1 MNHEVEAQRAF
12 ERSDM
17 TGALYWGLR
26 GLLEGRQDD
35 WPTVRLAAAAAATIG
50 PAEAVRLLEEW
61 LDGSRGANYRHA
73 LVSSH
78 YDAGTLA
85 SGYEARRLLSTAKA
99 DEQLEPW
106 YLMNEVRLL
115 YGLGLRGEAAELLLQ
130 RGSLLDSP
138 ATAWPLVEIVMR
150 RGSDTPDELEA
161 VERGLRVAPALDHE
175 AMRVLVEFGART
187 GAAVGRDRIDA
198 QWQEYAEQARA
209 AYDAHPLRA
218 SLERAEGLERGSLET
233 ADLEDVIAAAISD
246 DRPLA
251 VTRLGDGEGRV
262 LADLTLFPRLEQ
274 DSAQHMRKFWFWS
287 SADVP
292 PDPAVDLRA
301 ALGDTDVLG
310 FNPPFRVEL
319 EHGNSLLGYLG
330 VLAANEACAEQAGRG
345 ARFTRNYLSVELD
358 SSGALARL
366 GRAARAVDVIGPH
379 AIVPPAAVGDVP
391 VRVLQVPS
399 EWHPLVVGMSIQE
412 PHWPD
417 AFARVR
423 EEIVRGGAPLTYVGA
438 GLLGK
443 TYCADVRRA
452 GRVAVDIGSVV
463 DTWVGLKTR

>member
-1 MNHEVEAQRAF
+1 VNHEIEAQRAF

-17 TGALYWGLR
+17 TAALYWGLR
-26 GLLEGRQDD
+26 GLLEGRQGD

-61 LDGSRGANYRHA
+61 LDDARGANYRHA

-78 YDAGTLA
+78 YDADTLDR
-85 SGYEARRLLSTAKA
+85 GYEARRLLRPAKA
-99 DEQLEPW
+99 GEQLEPW

-115 YGLGLRGEAAELLLQ
+115 YALGLRDEAAELLGQ
-130 RGSLLDSP
+130 RSVLLDSP
-138 ATAWPLVEIVMR
+138 VTAWPLIEVVMR
-150 RGSDTPDELEA
+150 RGADTPDELEA

-175 AMRVLVEFGART
+175 AMLVLVEFGARM
-187 GAAVGRDRIDA
+187 GATVGRDRLDT
-198 QWQEYAEQARA
+198 QWHEYAEQARV

-218 SLERAEGLERGSLET
+218 ALARAENLERGSLET
-233 ADLEDVIAAAISD
+233 SGLEEVIAAAISD
-246 DRPLA
+246 NRPLA
-251 VTRLGDGEGRV
+251 VSRLGDGEGRV
-262 LADLTLFPRLEQ
+262 LADLTPFPRLKQEAARRLRYQ
-274 DSAQHMRKFWFWS
+274 WFWN

-292 PDPAVDLRA
+292 PDPAADLRD

-310 FNPPFRVEL
+310 FNPAFRVAFEYR
-319 EHGNSLLGYLG
+319 NSLIGYLG
-330 VLAANEACAEQAGRG
+330 ALTANEACAEQAGRG
-345 ARFTRNYLSVELD
+345 AHLTRNYLAVELN

-379 AIVPPAAVGDVP
+379 TTAPPAAVGDVP
-391 VRVLQVPS
+391 VRVLRVPS
-399 EWHPLVVGMSIQE
+399 EGHPLVMEASISE

-443 TYCADVRRA
+443 TYCAEVRRA